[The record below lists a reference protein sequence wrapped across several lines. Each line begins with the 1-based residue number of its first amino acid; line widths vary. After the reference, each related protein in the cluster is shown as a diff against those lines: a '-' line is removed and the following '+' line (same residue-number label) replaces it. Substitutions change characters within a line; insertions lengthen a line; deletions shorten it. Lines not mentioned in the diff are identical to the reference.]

1 MKLHRLTLENFQG
14 IKALSLDFGN
24 GRSASIY
31 GDNAT
36 GKTTIYNAV
45 TWLLFDKASTAARNF
60 TPKTRTEDGEAHHL
74 NHSAEAV
81 FEADSGRII
90 TFKKTLH
97 EVYKRKRGTAS
108 EEFSGHT
115 VEYEID
121 GVPAKEKDFANTVL
135 AYCGGDLEKPK
146 MLTMPDYFPEQLPWE
161 TRRKILLEVC
171 GDISDDDVIAS
182 VPELA
187 ELKDFLRMNGT
198 ADQYYSIDEYRK
210 VANSRRAAINK
221 QLGEIPARIDEAAQ
235 AIPDI
240 SGLDA
245 EAIQRR
251 IEDLEER
258 RRTFMEDRAAAASG
272 DAATASVREE
282 IAKLRARIAEG
293 RAEHIRKQQEANS
306 SVEADIAI
314 LRRQAAQKRDEI
326 DEMRRGM
333 AAKKEEAYRLES
345 LRTQLVDDYKRVQKE
360 YFSDDQ
366 TVCPTCGQ
374 RLPNEKI
381 ASLREEFNARRS
393 RRLEDINARGK
404 REASKDAIAALKAE
418 ADDLMTR
425 AINAEDE
432 LRELQDSIETLQARL
447 APAVA
452 WETTDDYTALNATI
466 SALNQKLL
474 DSGEAVREA
483 QRAIDEKIRETADAI
498 RDEQDKLMQIT
509 MSENQERRIS
519 ELEKQEKRLSAEY
532 DEIEKGLHLCDVFTK
547 AKVDALTDSI
557 NGKFRSV
564 RFRLFQDQINGGLK
578 EDCEVM
584 VPTDDG
590 RLVPFAFANNAAR
603 INAGLEIIDTLSRH
617 WDVSMPIF
625 VDNAESVTRLIRTD
639 AQVIRLVVSEADK
652 KLRLEVDA

>member
-90 TFKKTLH
+90 TFKKTLR

-258 RRTFMEDRAAAASG
+258 RRKFMEDRAAAASG

-333 AAKKEEAYRLES
+333 ASKKGEAYRLES

-360 YFSDDQ
+360 YFSYDQ

-374 RLPNEKI
+374 RLPDEKI

-404 REASKDAIAALKAE
+404 REANKETIATLKAE

-425 AINAEDE
+425 ANNAEDE
-432 LRELQDSIETLQARL
+432 LRELQESIETLQARL
-447 APAVA
+447 SPAVA
-452 WETTDDYTALNATI
+452 WETTDDYAALNAEI
-466 SALNQKLL
+466 SMLNQKLL

-509 MSENQERRIS
+509 MSENQERRIG

-532 DEIEKGLHLCDVFTK
+532 DENEKGLHLCDVFTK

-652 KLRLEVDA
+652 KLRLEVNV